1 MKMYAKN
8 KKGLFDYEI
17 LEKYEAGLVLRG
29 NEVKS
34 IRNGNVSLKGSYVS
48 LKDGELYLVK
58 AHVSQYQYA
67 APNKNY
73 DPERRRKLLVH
84 KREIESLIG
93 KMKQKGLTLIP
104 ISLYNKNRRIKLEFA
119 LARGKKKHDKRQT
132 IKKRDS
138 DRKLQQ
144 LMRQK

>member
-1 MKMYAKN
+1 MKIYAKN

-17 LEKYEAGLVLRG
+17 LEKYEAGLALRG
-29 NEVKS
+29 NERNS

-48 LKDGELYLVK
+48 LMNGELFLVK
-58 AHVSQYQYA
+58 AHVSQYQYS
-67 APNKNY
+67 APNKSYN
-73 DPERRRKLLVH
+73 PERRRKLLVH
-84 KREIESLIG
+84 KREIQSLIG